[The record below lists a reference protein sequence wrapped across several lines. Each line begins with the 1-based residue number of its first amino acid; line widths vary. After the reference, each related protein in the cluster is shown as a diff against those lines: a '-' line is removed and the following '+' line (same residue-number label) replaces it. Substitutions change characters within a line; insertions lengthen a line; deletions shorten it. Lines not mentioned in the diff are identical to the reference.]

1 MKSYRDLN
9 GYQLSLSLFYQVHP
23 LTLRLPKYECY
34 ELGSQLRRS
43 ADSVVTNL
51 VEGYGRKE
59 YKHDFIRF
67 MIISHSSS
75 LETINHLEKLAALH
89 PGLSTEASILKED
102 YAILSQKLYA
112 FLMYIKRNW
121 RT

>member
-9 GYQLSLSLFYQVHP
+9 VYQLSLSLFYQVHP

-51 VEGYGRKE
+51 VEGYGRKD
-59 YKHDFIRF
+59 YKHEFIRF
-67 MIISHSSS
+67 IIFSHSSS
-75 LETINHLEKLAALH
+75 LETVNHLEKLGVLH
-89 PGLSTEASILKED
+89 PELSTEAALLKED

-112 FLMYIKRNW
+112 FMNYVKKSW

>member
-9 GYQLSLSLFYQVHP
+9 VYQLSLSLFYQVHP

-51 VEGYGRKE
+51 VEGYGRKD
-59 YKHDFIRF
+59 YKHEFIRF
-67 MIISHSSS
+67 IIFSHSSS
-75 LETINHLEKLAALH
+75 LETVNHLEKLAVLH
-89 PGLSTEASILKED
+89 PELSTEAALLKED

-112 FLMYIKRNW
+112 FMNYVKRNW

>member
-9 GYQLSLSLFYQVHP
+9 VYQLSLSLFYQVHP

-51 VEGYGRKE
+51 VEGYGRKD
-59 YKHDFIRF
+59 YKHEFIRF
-67 MIISHSSS
+67 IIFSHSSS
-75 LETINHLEKLAALH
+75 LETVNHLEKLAVLH
-89 PGLSTEASILKED
+89 PELSTEAALLKED

-112 FLMYIKRNW
+112 FMNYVKKSW
-121 RT
+121 RS